1 MDKPSALTTFLPGRP
16 VQAGM
21 RYLTVL
27 TLLLAQA
34 LSGRA
39 QAQSDVNG
47 TWTAELRNAKMFLQV
62 RTAPPKEWNGDRWNG
77 DWSIGQSFPI
87 EERAGIP
94 PNDEQFSVTNIK
106 FDLHR
111 EAGTLAFEG
120 AFRDGRGAGLFRFSP
135 RVQYTVEMK
144 TLGYNEDLPPW
155 RRFQLAIHDVGPK
168 YVKELKTEGYDKLS
182 LDQIQRAKT
191 HGVTIEYIRDLKG
204 QGFRTVALESLV
216 RTRDHGVTAEY
227 IKALKAEG
235 YTSASLDQFVRLRD
249 HGVRAAFVQEL
260 KAAGYDKLGAE
271 DLVRLHDH
279 GVTAGFVRDLAAQGF
294 KNIALEDVVRT
305 RDRGV
310 SAEFV
315 ADMKELGFKD
325 LTLQQIIRLRDHGIT
340 PGFVNHA
347 RARGFKQADVDEL
360 VRLKNGGL

>member
-1 MDKPSALTTFLPGRP
+1 MTTFLSAGP
-16 VQAGM
+16 VQARM

-27 TLLLAQA
+27 TLFLAQA
-34 LSGRA
+34 LPGRA
-39 QAQSDVNG
+39 QAQSDVSG
-47 TWTAELRNAKMFLQV
+47 TWTAELRNAKVFLQV

-77 DWSIGQSFPI
+77 DWSMGQSFPI
-87 EERAGIP
+87 EELAGIP

-135 RVQYTVEMK
+135 RAQYIAEMK
-144 TLGYNEDLPPW
+144 ALGYSEDLPQW

-168 YVKELKTEGYDKLS
+168 YIRELKTEGYDKLS

-204 QGFRTVALESLV
+204 QGFRGVALESLV
-216 RTRDHGVTAEY
+216 RTRDHGVTGDY
-227 IKALKAEG
+227 IKAMKAEG
-235 YTSASLDQFVRLRD
+235 YTGASLDDFVRLRDHGVTQQYVQEMKKAGFSNATIEDLVRARDHGVTPEFVAEIRGLGLSVSALDQFVRLRD

-260 KAAGYDKLGAE
+260 KAAGYDKLGPE

-279 GVTAGFVRDLAAQGF
+279 GITSAFIRDL
-294 KNIALEDVVRT
+294 
-305 RDRGV
+305 
-310 SAEFV
+310 
-315 ADMKELGFKD
+315 
-325 LTLQQIIRLRDHGIT
+325 
-340 PGFVNHA
+340 
-347 RARGFKQADVDEL
+347 
-360 VRLKNGGL
+360 

>member
-1 MDKPSALTTFLPGRP
+1 MSTFPPGGP

-27 TLLLAQA
+27 TLVLAQA
-34 LSGRA
+34 VASRA

-47 TWTAELRNAKMFLQV
+47 TWTAELRNARVFLQV
-62 RTAPPKEWNGDRWNG
+62 RTAPPKEWNGDRSNG
-77 DWSIGQSFPI
+77 DWSMGQSFPI
-87 EERAGIP
+87 DEIAGLP
-94 PNDEQFSVTNIK
+94 PNDERFSVTSIK

-135 RVQYTVEMK
+135 RAQYTAEMK
-144 TLGYNEDLPPW
+144 ALGYGEDLPQW

-168 YVKELKTEGYDKLS
+168 YIKELKTEGYDKLS
-182 LDQIQRAKT
+182 LDQIQRART

-235 YTSASLDQFVRLRD
+235 YTSASLDDLVRLRD
-249 HGVRAAFVQEL
+249 HGVTQKYIQDMKAAGFSSATIEDLVRARDHGVTPEFVQEIR
-260 KAAGYDKLGAE
+260 GLGLSVTGL
-271 DLVRLHDH
+271 DQYIRLHDH
-279 GVTAGFVRDLAAQGF
+279 GVPAAYVRDLAAQGF
-294 KNIALEDVVRT
+294 KNVPIEDVVRT
-305 RDRGV
+305 RDHGV

-315 ADMKELGFKD
+315 ADMKALGFKE
-325 LTLQQIIRLRDHGIT
+325 LT
-340 PGFVNHA
+340 
-347 RARGFKQADVDEL
+347 
-360 VRLKNGGL
+360 